1 MTALRH
7 GLRHVLRFAIPL
19 VVTACGGE
27 SGDPTAPPE
36 VETLS
41 NIQSQ
46 VFDPFCAGHHG
57 PSEMAAGLDL
67 SAGRSF
73 EDLVNVLSTQVGLN
87 RVTPGDSEMSYL
99 VHKIEGRTGIAGQR
113 MPPAGAPL
121 TQGQIAA
128 IRRWIDAGARNN

>member
-1 MTALRH
+1 MTTLRH
-7 GLRHVLRFAIPL
+7 GLRHVLRLAIPL
-19 VVTACGGE
+19 VVTACGSD

-36 VETLS
+36 AETLS

-46 VFDPFCAGHHG
+46 VFGPFCASHHG
-57 PSEMAAGLDL
+57 PSATAAGLDL

-73 EDLVNVLSTQVGLN
+73 ENLVNVLSTQVGLN

-99 VHKIEGRTGIAGQR
+99 VHKIEGRAGIAGQR
-113 MPPAGAPL
+113 MPTDGPPL
-121 TQGQIAA
+121 TDEQIAA